1 MKKPDE
7 KKVTRREAVRLTG
20 IAAALG
26 AGLGI
31 ARDADGQTDAMLQHK
46 DAGALQFKFYTVPD
60 AAGKQE
66 LLLAV
71 PAPAMVQHKIARA
84 GQFQIKLTIG
94 SRGQTRLP
102 AVQKVLAEATIQL
115 KRDRAMLQDKTR
127 R

>member
-1 MKKPDE
+1 MEEHDE
-7 KKVTRREAVRLTG
+7 KKVTRREAVKLAG

-31 ARDADGQTDAMLQHK
+31 SGEADGQGLLQHK
-46 DAGALQFKFYTVPD
+46 GSALQFKFYSIPD

-71 PAPAMVQHKIARA
+71 PAPAMLQKKLHED
-84 GQFQIKLTIG
+84 GQVQIKLTLG

-102 AVQKVLAEATIQL
+102 AVQKVIGEATLQVKI
-115 KRDRAMLQDKTR
+115 DRALLQDKTR
-127 R
+127 Q